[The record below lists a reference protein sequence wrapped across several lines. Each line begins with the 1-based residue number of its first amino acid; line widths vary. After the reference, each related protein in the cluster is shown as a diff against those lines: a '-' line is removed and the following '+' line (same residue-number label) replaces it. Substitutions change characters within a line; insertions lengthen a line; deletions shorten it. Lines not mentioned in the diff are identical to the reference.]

1 MERTGTITAV
11 SGDTLEVTFCRPGD
25 CEKCHACIGG
35 EKKHVLLVKGE
46 GHVGDAAVV
55 SLPEQTIVKASALAY
70 LLPLAGLFIGMLLG
84 ALVAPQSETAGSAIG
99 GVIGL
104 ADKPV
109 LVDFWATWCGPCRM
123 LAPVVEEVSAAHAD
137 DVVVGKVD
145 VDKCP
150 ELAQQFG
157 VMSIP
162 TLILFKDGQVVD
174 TLVGYHPKAALE
186 DLIKKAL

>member
-1 MERTGTITAV
+1 MAKELM
-11 SGDTLEVTFCRPGD
+11 SSEFSSF
-25 CEKCHACIGG
+25 
-35 EKKHVLLVKGE
+35 VK
-46 GHVGDAAVV
+46 
-55 SLPEQTIVKASALAY
+55 Q
-70 LLPLAGLFIGMLLG
+70 
-84 ALVAPQSETAGSAIG
+84 
-99 GVIGL
+99 
-104 ADKPV
+104 DKPV

-123 LAPVVEEVSAAHAD
+123 LAPVGE
-137 DVVVGKVD
+137 VVVGKVD